1 MAVAEKETLGFQAEV
16 KQLLQLMI
24 HSLYS
29 NKEIFL
35 RELISN
41 ASDAADKL
49 RFEAINND
57 ALYGNDHELKI
68 KVSFDKDARTI
79 TISDNGIGMS
89 RDEVISHL
97 GTIAKSGTKEFFS
110 KLSGDQQQDAA
121 LIGQFGVGF
130 YSAFI
135 VADRVIVNTRRA
147 GAFASDGVR
156 WESTG
161 EGDYSVEQIEKPGRG
176 TDVILHL
183 RAGEEE
189 LLSSWK
195 LKSIIRKYS
204 DHISLPIVMQ
214 KEEWDEE
221 KKQTVLKD
229 EFETVNQASALWAR
243 SKSDITEE
251 QYNEFYKHVSHDFQD
266 PLAYTHNRV
275 EGRSEYTQLL
285 YVPGHAPFDL
295 WDRNKRAG
303 IKLYVKR
310 VFIMDDAEQLMPT
323 YLRFIKGVIDS
334 SDLPLNVSR
343 EILQESRDV
352 KVIREGS
359 TKRVL
364 GMLEEMANS
373 EEQAGKDKYATFWKE
388 FGQVLKEGIG
398 EDATNKDRIAKLLR
412 FASTAGESD
421 AQDVSFADY
430 VKRMKEGQDKIYYV
444 TADNYSA
451 AKNSPHLEIFRKK
464 GVEVLLMTDRVD
476 EWMLS
481 FLSEFEGKELVSVA
495 KGGLDLGA
503 LEDEAEKKEH
513 AETEAGYKE
522 LVEQMKGALGD
533 KAKDVRVTF
542 RLTDSPACLVADENE
557 LSGNLLRMLK
567 AAGQNA
573 PESKPILGAHTDAPS
588 HYDPAG
594 KSIDQVDLLPYIGAC
609 RVIHCTGLTTVEP
622 SHLDGKLDGVPPRV
636 LLRTYARAPRQAWDP
651 AFPAISPAAIAL
663 LASRGAIL
671 VGTDAP
677 SLDPQDSKTLD
688 AHHAVRAAG
697 MAILEGIVL
706 DEVPE
711 GDYELVALPLKF
723 AGMDASP
730 VRAILRQ
737 LPTKEAA

>member
-1 MAVAEKETLGFQAEV
+1 MGDHKETLGFQAEV

-68 KVSFDKDARTI
+68 KVSFDKAARTI

-89 RDEVISHL
+89 RDEAIAHL
-97 GTIAKSGTKEFFS
+97 GTIAKSGTKEFFG
-110 KLSGDQQQDAA
+110 KLSGDQQKDAA

-130 YSAFI
+130 YSGFI
-135 VADRVIVNTRRA
+135 VADKITVESRRA
-147 GAFASDGVR
+147 GLDAKDGVR
-156 WESTG
+156 WESAG
-161 EGDYSVEQIEKPGRG
+161 EGDYSIEQIEKTSRG
-176 TDVILHL
+176 TDIILHL
-183 RAGEEE
+183 REGEDE

-204 DHISLPIVMQ
+204 DHISLPIQMQ

-221 KKQTVLKD
+221 KKEMALKD
-229 EFETVNQASALWAR
+229 EQETINQASALWAR
-243 SKSDITEE
+243 SKSDITPE
-251 QYNEFYKHVSHDFQD
+251 QYDEFYKHVSHDFQS
-266 PLAYTHNRV
+266 PLTYTHNRV

-285 YVPGHAPFDL
+285 YIPAKAPFDL
-295 WDRNKRAG
+295 WDRNKRGG

-323 YLRFIKGVIDS
+323 YLRFVKGVIDS
-334 SDLPLNVSR
+334 ADLPLNVSR

-352 KVIREGS
+352 KAIREGS

-364 GMLEEMANS
+364 GMLEELANAD
-373 EEQAGKDKYATFWKE
+373 EQEKNDKYATFWTE

-398 EDATNKDRIAKLLR
+398 EDAANKDRLAKLLR
-412 FASTAGESD
+412 FASTHGDSD
-421 AQDVSFADY
+421 AQTVSLEDY
-430 VKRMKEGQDKIYYV
+430 VGRMKEGQDKIYYV
-444 TADNYSA
+444 TADSYTA

-464 GVEVLLMTDRVD
+464 GVEVLLLTDRVD

-481 FLSEFEGKELVSVA
+481 FLTEFEGKELVSVA
-495 KGGLDLGA
+495 KGGLDLGK

-513 AETEAGYKE
+513 EETETQYKD
-522 LVEQMKGALGD
+522 LVAKMKESLAD

-542 RLTDSPACLVADENE
+542 RLTDSPACLVADEHE

-573 PESKPILGAHTDAPS
+573 PESKPILEINPNHPLVTRLKYEGPDSVKFADWS
-588 HYDPAG
+588 H
-594 KSIDQVDLLPYIGAC
+594 ILFDQ
-609 RVIHCTGLTTVEP
+609 
-622 SHLDGKLDGVPPRV
+622 
-636 LLRTYARAPRQAWDP
+636 
-651 AFPAISPAAIAL
+651 AL
-663 LASRGAIL
+663 LAEG
-671 VGTDAP
+671 G
-677 SLDPQDSKTLD
+677 SLSDP
-688 AHHAVRAAG
+688 
-697 MAILEGIVL
+697 
-706 DEVPE
+706 
-711 GDYELVALPLKF
+711 
-723 AGMDASP
+723 ASF
-730 VRAILRQ
+730 VKRMNEML
-737 LPTKEAA
+737 LSGK